1 MTTSSMTLPQT
12 VSAAARPPRP
22 VSWLLLLASAVA
34 VLVTGLFGT
43 AVVFRHLGSWPTAQG
58 RKEFWIWLI
67 VASCLTVA
75 SLSLRAL
82 RWIFLLRRAEIR
94 IPIRDAYIGY
104 LAGLSLL
111 LAPFLLGEI
120 AVRAYV
126 HRERGRVPVVATA
139 LVNIWERLLDCVAL
153 AAIAGIVAVMS
164 GRGSTRTLVLITG
177 VVATMLPPVRRTGLR
192 AAVTVVRSV
201 ARMAGHD
208 ERPELGR
215 LAGGDTW
222 LVAFAASV
230 AAWVLPGLA
239 FWGLVGVW
247 GYPYGLGRA
256 QGAYASSALAGGI
269 VFAPGGI
276 VVAGARLLAALA
288 QAGLP
293 ASRAALSVVGIRL
306 ATAGLSTVLGG
317 VFLLVHL
324 RSAPS
329 VSDHFD
335 SIADAYD
342 VQIAEGRRLA
352 LLTRKTE
359 LMRAVMAGH
368 QVGRRGLDVGCGQGW
383 YVARMRELGFD
394 VTGID
399 GSAGQVQLARRNVGT
414 PDLISVGSAL
424 DIPAADST
432 YDFIYTINVVH
443 HLPSVNHQRAAF
455 AELMRVLKPGGLLF
469 LHEINTRN
477 VLFRFYM
484 GYVFPTVNC
493 IDEGVE
499 RWLLPDRLAQYT
511 DVPVV
516 DIRYF
521 TFLPEFLP
529 QALVRLFHPLEGRLE
544 ASFLG
549 PYAAHYMAV
558 LRKPS

>member
-1 MTTSSMTLPQT
+1 MTASSMTLSQT

-22 VSWLLLLASAVA
+22 VSWLLLLASAAA

-43 AVVFRHLGSWPTAQG
+43 AVVFRHLGSWPTAPG
-58 RKEFWIWLI
+58 RREFWIWLI
-67 VASCLTVA
+67 VASCLTVV
-75 SLSLRAL
+75 SLGLRAL

-126 HRERGRVPVVATA
+126 HRKRGRVPVVATA
-139 LVNIWERLLDCVAL
+139 LVNIWERVLDCVAL

-164 GRGSTRTLVLITG
+164 GRASTRTLVLITG
-177 VVATMLPPVRRTGLR
+177 VVATMLPPVRRIGLR

-201 ARMAGHD
+201 ARMAGPD
-208 ERPELGR
+208 ERLEVGR

-222 LVAFAASV
+222 LVALAASV

-247 GYPYGLGRA
+247 GYPYGLGHA
-256 QGAYASSALAGGI
+256 EGAYAASALAGG
-269 VFAPGGI
+269 FALAPGGI
-276 VVAGARLLAALA
+276 VVAGARLLEALA

-293 ASRAALSVVGIRL
+293 GSLAALSVVGIRL

-324 RSAPS
+324 RSAPD

-335 SIADAYD
+335 SIAGAYD
-342 VQIAEGRRLA
+342 VQIAEGRRQA

-359 LMRAVMAGH
+359 LMRAVIAGG

-414 PDLISVGSAL
+414 PDLISVGSTL

-432 YDFIYTINVVH
+432 YDFTYIINVVH
-443 HLPSVNHQRAAF
+443 HLPSVSHQRAAF

-529 QALVRLFHPLEGRLE
+529 QALVSLFHPLERRLE
-544 ASFLG
+544 ASFLR

-558 LRKPS
+558 LRKPG

>member
-1 MTTSSMTLPQT
+1 MTTSSMTLSQT
-12 VSAAARPPRP
+12 VTAAGRPPRP
-22 VSWLLLLASAVA
+22 VSWLLLLASAAA
-34 VLVTGLFGT
+34 VLVTGLVAT
-43 AVVFRHLGSWPTAQG
+43 AVVFYHLGSWPTAQG
-58 RKEFWIWLI
+58 RKELWIWLI
-67 VASCLTVA
+67 VASCLTVV
-75 SLSLRAL
+75 SLGLRAL

-139 LVNIWERLLDCVAL
+139 VVNIWERLLDCVAL
-153 AAIAGIVAVMS
+153 AAIAGIMAVMS
-164 GRGSTRTLVLITG
+164 GRRGTMMLALVTG
-177 VVATMLPPVRRTGLR
+177 VIATMLPPVRRTGLR
-192 AAVTVVRSV
+192 AAVTVVRSL
-201 ARMAGHD
+201 ARRAGHD
-208 ERPELGR
+208 ERSEFSR
-215 LAGGDTW
+215 LAAGDTW

-239 FWGLVGVW
+239 FWGIVRVW
-247 GYPYGLGRA
+247 GYPYGLGQA
-256 QGAYASSALAGGI
+256 QRAYASSTLAGGL
-269 VFAPGGI
+269 VLAPAGI
-276 VVAGARLLAALA
+276 VVAGGGLLAALG

-293 ASRAALSVVGIRL
+293 GPLAALSVAGIRL

-324 RSAPS
+324 RSTPS

-342 VQIAEGRRLA
+342 VQIPEGRRQA

-359 LMRAVMAGH
+359 LMREVMAGH
-368 QVGRRGLDVGCGQGW
+368 RVGRRGLDVGCGQGW

-399 GSAGQVQLARRNVGT
+399 ASAAQVQLATRNVGM
-414 PDLISVGSAL
+414 PGLITVGSAL

-432 YDFIYTINVVH
+432 YDFAYTINVVH
-443 HLPSVNHQRAAF
+443 HLASVNDQRAVF

-477 VLFRFYM
+477 QLFRFYM

-499 RWLLPDRLAQYT
+499 RWLLPDRLAHYT

-521 TFLPEFLP
+521 TFLPDFFP
-529 QALVRLFHPLEGRLE
+529 PALVRLFHPLEGRLE

-558 LRKPS
+558 LRKPE

>member
-1 MTTSSMTLPQT
+1 MTLSQT
-12 VSAAARPPRP
+12 ASVAGRPPRP
-22 VSWLLLLASAVA
+22 VSWVLLLASTAA
-34 VLVTGLFGT
+34 VLVTGLVTT
-43 AVVFRHLGSWPTAQG
+43 AVVFRHLGPWPTAQG
-58 RKEFWIWLI
+58 RANLLIWVI
-67 VASCLTVA
+67 VAACLAVV
-75 SLSLRAL
+75 SLGLRAL

-126 HRERGRVPVVATA
+126 YRKRGRVPVAATA
-139 LVNIWERLLDCVAL
+139 LVNVWERLLDGVAL
-153 AAIAGIVAVMS
+153 AAIAGTMAVMS
-164 GRGSTRTLVLITG
+164 GQGSTTSVVLLMC
-177 VVATMLPPVRRTGLR
+177 VVATMLPPVRRIGLR
-192 AAVTVVRSV
+192 AAVTMVRSL
-201 ARMAGHD
+201 ARRPSHD
-208 ERPELGR
+208 ELSQCGG
-215 LAGGDTW
+215 LAGWDTW
-222 LVAFAASV
+222 IVAFATSV

-239 FWGLVGVW
+239 FWGIVSVW
-247 GYPYGLGRA
+247 GRSYGWGQA
-256 QGAYASSALAGGI
+256 EHAYASSTLEGGLML
-269 VFAPGGI
+269 APGGI
-276 VVAGARLLAALA
+276 VVAGGSLLAALG
-288 QAGLP
+288 QAGFP
-293 ASRAALSVVGIRL
+293 DSFAALSVVAIRL
-306 ATAGLSTVLGG
+306 TTAGLSTILGCL
-317 VFLLVHL
+317 FLLVHL

-329 VSDHFD
+329 GSEHFD

-342 VQIAEGRRLA
+342 VQIPEERRQA

-359 LMRAVMAGH
+359 MMREVITGS

-399 GSAGQVQLARRNVGT
+399 TSPGQVQLATRNVCVPG
-414 PDLISVGSAL
+414 LITVGSAL
-424 DIPAADST
+424 DIPVADST
-432 YDFIYTINVVH
+432 YDFAYTINVVH
-443 HLPSVNHQRAAF
+443 HLPSVSDQRAAV
-455 AELMRVLKPGGLLF
+455 AEAIRVLKPGGLLF

-477 VLFRFYM
+477 LLFRFYM
-484 GYVFPTVNC
+484 GYVFPTINC

-511 DVPVV
+511 DVRVI

-521 TFLPEFLP
+521 TFLPDFIP
-529 QALVRLFHPLEGRLE
+529 PALVRLLHPLEGRLE

-558 LRKPS
+558 LRKPGF